1 MSLLNIFKPREP
13 LVMLVDDNLMLLE
26 MYEAFLEALHCRSV
40 KVSDS
45 REAVA
50 TAEKIRPHLILMDIQ
65 MPGFTGLQVLEM
77 LKLKP
82 VTKAIPVLMI
92 TGEHTI
98 GDIETA
104 FKLGAADYLVKP
116 ADLTSFT
123 QKVKPLLEALGYAI
137 QVPKM

>member
-1 MSLLNIFKPREP
+1 MSLLNIFKTREP
-13 LVMLVDDNLMLLE
+13 LILLVDDNLMLLE
-26 MYEAFLEALHCRSV
+26 MYEAFLDALHCKSF
-40 KVSDS
+40 KLSDS
-45 REAVA
+45 RSAVDM
-50 TAEKIRPHLILMDIQ
+50 AERLRPQVILMDIQ

-82 VTKAIPVLMI
+82 VTRAIPVLMI
-92 TGEHTI
+92 TGEHST

-123 QKVKPLLEALGYAI
+123 QKLKPILASIGYTIEA
-137 QVPKM
+137 PEK